1 MERMQSRGNILIAV
15 IVVIA
20 ITIAMTL
27 FLIVPLGGKV
37 GQLREATISFIF
49 RKPPQFISMEVE
61 VEGARRVVRAG
72 ESLKIKGGETIIITK
87 IHANTFFEAYLSADV
102 VGFSKPND
110 MNELIDT
117 VEIRNQLIAAG
128 IKSVPIDIFYLDRK
142 IAKVPLELD
151 LTEQDFINQIKSAKS
166 DEEKISLLRSGHA
179 TFPKNTS
186 FLDELDKLL
195 SAKEDYQALVG
206 IYKGVVEADPAN
218 VAAYLNLSAYYI
230 KLKNYD
236 EALAMC
242 QKIIDLGKADAVI
255 YRRMAY
261 IAGEKGDLEN
271 RVVYLKKALEFDKQ
285 NEAVVVDLAKTY
297 EQAGMKQQAL
307 DVYQSASDTAKDRDI
322 LIPLIQNALK
332 TQEYKKALDLL
343 KRYIQRYPQDKNA
356 LAQLA
361 MVMGKLGDTK
371 AQVTYYLRAAELSPS
386 DSVLWYNLGVA
397 REKLGDNK
405 GALDAYEKVLQ
416 IKQGDMD
423 SLQGAAG
430 LSLKLGQYKDAYAY
444 YSSLAKKT
452 SKKEHLKGVVSAAVG
467 LKDQDK
473 VIDACTLFLKN
484 NKDHDVA
491 MALGYAYE
499 SRASAR
505 EPRAKMDD
513 LNKALEAYQTARKIN
528 PKSEVAGEK
537 IPELKIEILKLR
549 KTWQ

>member
-20 ITIAMTL
+20 IAIAL

-37 GQLREATISFIF
+37 GQLREAAISFIF
-49 RKPPQFISMEVE
+49 RKPPQFISMEVD
-61 VEGARRVVRAG
+61 VEGVRKVVKAG

-87 IHANTFFEAYLSADV
+87 IHANTFFESYLTADV
-102 VGFSKPND
+102 VGFGKPND
-110 MNELIDT
+110 MNEPIDT

-128 IKSVPIDIFYLDRK
+128 IKSVPIDVYYLDQK

-166 DEEKISLLRSGHA
+166 DEEKISLLRSGHT
-179 TFPKNTS
+179 TFPKNNY
-186 FLDELDKLL
+186 FLEELDKLL

-218 VAAYLNLSAYYI
+218 VAAYSNLSAYYI
-230 KLKNYD
+230 KLKNYN

-242 QKIIDLGKADAVI
+242 QKIIDAGKPDAVI

-261 IAGEKGDLEN
+261 IEGEKGDLEK
-271 RVVYLKKALEFDKQ
+271 RVLYLKKALELDKQ
-285 NEAVVVDLAKTY
+285 NETVVVDLAKTY
-297 EQAGMKQQAL
+297 EQAGMKQKAL

-332 TQEYKKALDLL
+332 TEEYTKAGDLL
-343 KRYIQRYPQDKNA
+343 KRYIVRYPQDKNA

-371 AQVTYYLRAAELSPS
+371 GQVTYYLKAAELSPG
-386 DSVLWYNLGVA
+386 DSVIWYNLGVA

-405 GALDAYEKVLQ
+405 GALDAYTKVLR

-444 YSSLAKKT
+444 YSTLAKKT
-452 SKKEHLKGVVSAAVG
+452 SKKENLKGLVSAAVG

-491 MALGYAYE
+491 ITLGYAYE
-499 SRASAR
+499 TRASAR
-505 EPRAKMDD
+505 ESRTKLDD
-513 LNKALEAYQTARKIN
+513 LNKALEAYQTARKSN
-528 PKSEVAGEK
+528 PKSRVAGEK
-537 IPELKIEILKLR
+537 IPELKIEILKLKKAR
-549 KTWQ
+549 Q

>member
-1 MERMQSRGNILIAV
+1 MERMQSRGNILITV

-20 ITIAMTL
+20 IAMTL
-27 FLIVPLGGKV
+27 LLIVPLGGKV

-61 VEGARRVVRAG
+61 VEGARKVVRVG

-87 IHANTFFEAYLSADV
+87 IHANTFFDSYLSADV

-110 MNELIDT
+110 MNEPIDT

-179 TFPKNTS
+179 TFPKNNA
-186 FLDELDKLL
+186 FLEEIDKLL

-218 VAAYLNLSAYYI
+218 MSAYLNLSAYYI

-242 QKIIDLGKADAVI
+242 KKIIDAGKADAVI

-261 IAGEKGDLEN
+261 ISGEKGDLEN
-271 RVVYLKKALEFDKQ
+271 RVVYLKKALELDKQ

-423 SLQGAAG
+423 SFQSAAA
-430 LSLKLGQYKDAYAY
+430 LSLKLGKYKEAYAY

-452 SKKEHLKGVVSAAVG
+452 SKKEYLKGLVSAAVG

-473 VIDACTLFLKN
+473 VIESGALFLKN

-491 MALGYAYE
+491 IALGYAYE

-505 EPRAKMDD
+505 EPRKKLDD

-528 PKSEVAGEK
+528 SKSKVAGEK

-549 KTWQ
+549 KARQ

>member
-20 ITIAMTL
+20 IAMTL

-49 RKPPQFISMEVE
+49 RKPPQFTSMEVD
-61 VEGARRVVRAG
+61 VEGARKVVRAG

-87 IHANTFFEAYLSADV
+87 VHANTFFDSYLSADV

-110 MNELIDT
+110 MNEPIDT

-151 LTEQDFINQIKSAKS
+151 LNEQDFINQIRSAKS
-166 DEEKISLLRSGHA
+166 DEEKISLLRSAHA
-179 TFPKNTS
+179 TFPKNMS

-218 VAAYLNLSAYYI
+218 LAAYLNLSAYYI

-242 QKIIDLGKADAVI
+242 RKIIDAGKADAVI

-271 RVVYLKKALEFDKQ
+271 RVVYLKKALELDKQ

-307 DVYQSASDTAKDRDI
+307 DVYQSASDIAKDRDI
-322 LIPLIQNALK
+322 LIPLIQNAMK
-332 TQEYKKALDLL
+332 KEDYKKALDLL
-343 KRYIQRYPQDKNA
+343 KRYIQRYPNDKNA
-356 LAQLA
+356 TCSACHGHGQ
-361 MVMGKLGDTK
+361 
-371 AQVTYYLRAAELSPS
+371 
-386 DSVLWYNLGVA
+386 
-397 REKLGDNK
+397 
-405 GALDAYEKVLQ
+405 
-416 IKQGDMD
+416 
-423 SLQGAAG
+423 AG
-430 LSLKLGQYKDAYAY
+430 
-444 YSSLAKKT
+444 
-452 SKKEHLKGVVSAAVG
+452 
-467 LKDQDK
+467 
-473 VIDACTLFLKN
+473 
-484 NKDHDVA
+484 
-491 MALGYAYE
+491 
-499 SRASAR
+499 
-505 EPRAKMDD
+505 
-513 LNKALEAYQTARKIN
+513 
-528 PKSEVAGEK
+528 
-537 IPELKIEILKLR
+537 
-549 KTWQ
+549 

>member
-20 ITIAMTL
+20 IAMTL

-37 GQLREATISFIF
+37 GHLREATISFIF

-61 VEGARRVVRAG
+61 VEGARKVVKAG
-72 ESLKIKGGETIIITK
+72 ESLKIKGGETIIITR
-87 IHANTFFEAYLSADV
+87 IYANTFFSSYLSADV
-102 VGFSKPND
+102 VGFGKQND
-110 MNELIDT
+110 MNEPIDA

-128 IKSVPIDIFYLDRK
+128 IKSVPMDVFYLDRK

-151 LTEQDFINQIKSAKS
+151 LNEQDFINQIKSAKS
-166 DEEKISLLRSGHA
+166 DEEKISLLRSAHA
-179 TFPKNTS
+179 AFPKNTS
-186 FLDELDKLL
+186 FLEDLNKLL

-206 IYKGVVEADPAN
+206 IYKGIVEADPAN
-218 VAAYLNLSAYYI
+218 IGAYLNLSAYYI

-242 QKIIDLGKADAVI
+242 QKIVDAGKADAVL

-261 IAGEKGDLEN
+261 IAGEKGDLDN
-271 RVVYLKKALEFDKQ
+271 RLVYLKKALEIDKQ
-285 NEAVVVDLAKTY
+285 NESVVVDLAKTY
-297 EQAGMKQQAL
+297 EQAGMNQQAL

-332 TQEYKKALDLL
+332 NQENKKAGDLL
-343 KRYIQRYPQDKNA
+343 KRYIQRYPKDKNA

-361 MVMGKLGDTK
+361 MVMGKQGDTK
-371 AQVTYYLRAAELSPS
+371 AQVAYYVRAAELSPS
-386 DSVLWYNLGVA
+386 DSVIWYNLGVA

-405 GALDAYEKVLQ
+405 GALDAYAKVLQ
-416 IKQGDMD
+416 LKQGDVD
-423 SLQGAAG
+423 SLQSAAA
-430 LSLKLGQYKDAYAY
+430 LSLKLGHYKEAYSY
-444 YSSLAKKT
+444 YSSLAKKNP
-452 SKKEHLKGVVSAAVG
+452 KKEHLKGLVSAAVG

-473 VIDACTLFLKN
+473 VIEAGTLFLKN

-499 SRASAR
+499 SRAFAR
-505 EPRAKMDD
+505 EPRTKMDD
-513 LNKALEAYQTARKIN
+513 LNKALEAYQTARKID
-528 PKSEVAGEK
+528 PKSKVAGEK

-549 KTWQ
+549 KARQ

>member
-20 ITIAMTL
+20 IAMTL

-49 RKPPQFISMEVE
+49 RKPPQFISMDVD
-61 VEGARRVVRAG
+61 VDGVGKVVRAG

-87 IHANTFFEAYLSADV
+87 IHANTFFESYLTADV

-110 MNELIDT
+110 MNEPIDT
-117 VEIRNQLIAAG
+117 AEIRNQLIAAG

-151 LTEQDFINQIKSAKS
+151 LSEQDFINQIKSAKS
-166 DEEKISLLRSGHA
+166 DEEKISLLRAAHA
-179 TFPKNTS
+179 AFPKSSS

-218 VAAYLNLSAYYI
+218 VAAYSNLSQYYI

-236 EALAMC
+236 EALSMC
-242 QKIIDLGKADAVI
+242 RKIVDAGKADAVI

-261 IAGEKGDLEN
+261 IEGEKGDLEN
-271 RVVYLKKALEFDKQ
+271 RVVYLKKALELDKQ
-285 NEAVVVDLAKTY
+285 NESVVVDLAKTY
-297 EQAGMKQQAL
+297 EQAGMEQQAL
-307 DVYQSASDTAKDRDI
+307 DVYKSASDTAKDKDI

-332 TQEYKKALDLL
+332 KEDYKKALDLL
-343 KRYIQRYPQDKNA
+343 KRYIVRYPQDKNA

-371 AQVTYYLRAAELSPS
+371 GQEAYYLRAAELSPS

-397 REKLGDNK
+397 REKLGDAK
-405 GALDAYEKVLQ
+405 GALDAYVKVLQ
-416 IKQGDMD
+416 IKQGDTD
-423 SLQGAAG
+423 ALRSAAA
-430 LSLKLGQYKDAYAY
+430 LSLKLGQYKEAYAY
-444 YSSLAKKT
+444 YSSLVKK
-452 SKKEHLKGVVSAAVG
+452 SPQKEYLKGLVSAAVG

-473 VIDACTLFLKN
+473 VIDACSLFLKN
-484 NKDHDVA
+484 NRDHDVA
-491 MALGYAYE
+491 ITLGYAYE

-505 EPRAKMDD
+505 EPRTRLDD
-513 LNKALEAYQTARKIN
+513 LNKALEAYQTALKIN
-528 PKSEVAGEK
+528 PRSSVAGQK

-549 KTWQ
+549 KARQ